1 MIPIAAASP
10 RRDTSS
16 RTAALIAGL
25 GLLAMTIIAV
35 PANFGVVI
43 NLAVPGDSSATAAN
57 LVEAGN
63 LVRLTAAGFVV
74 VAILD
79 VVVAWAL
86 YVVLRSVNPSLSM
99 LGAWLRLG
107 YAVVL
112 AVAVNSLLGA
122 MRLAPVEPSLAGLSL
137 ESFNSLWQIGLIVF
151 GVHLAIVGLLAWQ
164 SSFIHWLLGLLL
176 VISGLGY
183 MIDGFGTLL
192 SPAYSLNVARFTFIG
207 EVALMFWLLIRGRQL
222 PDSAWTPADN

>member
-1 MIPIAAASP
+1 VTPIAAASP
-10 RRDTSS
+10 QRDTSL
-16 RTAALIAGL
+16 RTAALLAGL
-25 GLLAMTIIAV
+25 GLLAMTIIAG
-35 PANFGVVI
+35 ATNFGVVG
-43 NLAVPGDSSATAAN
+43 NLAVPGDPSATAAN

-63 LVRLTAAGFVV
+63 LVRLAAAGFVV

-99 LGAWLRLG
+99 LSAWLRLV
-107 YAVVL
+107 YAAVL
-112 AVAVNSLLGA
+112 AVAINILLGA
-122 MRLAPVEPSLAGLSL
+122 MRLAATEPSMAGLSL

-164 SSFIHWLLGLLL
+164 SSFIPWLFGLLL
-176 VISGLGY
+176 IISGLGY

-192 SPAYSLNVARFTFIG
+192 SPAYSLNVAMFTFMG
-207 EVALMFWLLIRGRQL
+207 EVVFMFWLLIRGRQL
-222 PDSAWTPADN
+222 SDPAGAPADI